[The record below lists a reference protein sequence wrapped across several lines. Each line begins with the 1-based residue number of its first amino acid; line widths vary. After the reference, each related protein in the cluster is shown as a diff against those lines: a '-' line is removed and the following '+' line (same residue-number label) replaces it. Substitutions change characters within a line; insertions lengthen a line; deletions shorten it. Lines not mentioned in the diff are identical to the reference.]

1 MPEQTEGHVE
11 VAATPKEVMAVLT
24 DFEAHPEWVG
34 NLERVEV
41 LAHDRRG
48 RGTRVAFQV
57 LTPVLSASY
66 TLTYTYTYTYAAG
79 DQGMAWAY
87 LKGTLDDLSGSYRLE
102 PSGDGTL
109 VTYRPAVELGVPLPG
124 LLKRQAASQVG
135 RSALGDLK
143 RRVESG

>member
-11 VAATPKEVMAVLT
+11 VAATPREVMAVLT
-24 DFEAHPEWVG
+24 DFEAYPDWVG

-41 LAHDRRG
+41 LGHDRRG

-57 LTPVLSASY
+57 RTPVLSASY
-66 TLTYTYTYTYAAG
+66 TLTYTYAAG

-87 LKGTLDDLSGSYRLE
+87 LEGTLDDMSGSYRLE
-102 PSGDGTL
+102 PGGDGTL
-109 VTYRPAVELGVPLPG
+109 VTYRLAVELGVPLPG